1 MPFALDSNA
10 DSIEI
15 TDAVNYLLANFGAN
29 MAADPV
35 SGEITG
41 PTGIVIAY
49 LYKFLAVKYADS
61 SDGSLNFSDS
71 PTNRLYYG
79 LRNNNDAA
87 ESSNPADYIW
97 RKVAGGGFG
106 LTNLLWYQTTGG
118 RQIQTAVAATA
129 PDVGWL
135 SDPSTSIDLDIITSG
150 TVPPIVESFVAYF
163 TPTILQVPRSGD
175 PLTPSFTG
183 IVPQMYATDKGA
195 VIPFTDAQTDTA
207 VSFVNNSW
215 RIGNSSTTGNG
226 DISYTNIT
234 IGSPTDAGDF
244 AQWPNPTAM
253 SGNPAYIAV
262 PVRYKNSLGVV
273 SQAAVATLQ
282 LVFADPGEQGIQG
295 ANIDINGYT
304 SFVQNAGGAYTPPSA
319 TLSALIQNVI
329 SPTYSWVISGATP
342 TTSTASSV
350 VVTPTSSSTG
360 VDVTLTVNGSN
371 LASPL
376 VKTINLPV
384 VYDGAPGEAG
394 ANGVMSAFPSIYIW
408 TGSAVPPTR
417 PTTTSTYTWGTG
429 AYTAPSGWS
438 IDAPSNTTAGN
449 YLWSITVPLNAS
461 ATVTTSTLDWTNTI
475 YPIRCIAYNGSNG
488 TVGLNG
494 NRTAVLDMYQWSEI
508 APISFPSGTST
519 YTWSTNNFTAPTIP
533 NGWSLTPPAPVA
545 GQTLYVCRQLYGDSL
560 STTTSS
566 VIWSESRS
574 YPFTGVSTTGT
585 RTAFLELYQWANAAP
600 ATFPS
605 GTSIYTW
612 ATGSFTAPTTP
623 NGWTRS
629 PGATAPGLTLW
640 GCQVSL
646 TTTGTSTT
654 SVVTWSTS
662 TAYAVGYG
670 GSSNGAATFVVTRV
684 VNNSSA
690 PTDDEVIAVIK
701 RPPVAGDIVTVSYN
715 AGNNAVVY
723 RYTTTWVTQATYL
736 TGSLIVDGTIT
747 GDKVAANTI
756 TGTNIEANSVTVD
769 RIQNNTSGTYNNYV
783 TFGLGTNVSI
793 GGYTAGGAFSSS
805 NISYMGLLASNTA
818 GGDGFGAGTTSTNVN
833 GSAIGGVGY
842 ANSTFSTYRTRGLI
856 GNGESAGIFQTGGAN
871 TIQTAVTAEIRL
883 ARYTGGV
890 SYAYYILSGSAYPFT
905 AGHDGLQLLTENVP
919 EIGDIMVDVALIAAD
934 SIENTITQ
942 MSPCSSVNQKGAI
955 GVFVGVSGADF
966 VPASLGMSVPD
977 PTGALLDFVFK
988 PEYANTYDTYR
999 PIAVNAIGE
1008 GKINVCGM
1016 GGDIAIG
1023 DLIVCSSIPG
1033 KGMKQN
1039 DDSLQSYTVA
1049 KSRQAVTFSSP
1060 TEVKQIACI
1069 YLGG

>member
-61 SDGSLNFSDS
+61 SDGSLNFSDL

-118 RQIQTAVAATA
+118 RQIQIAVAATA
-129 PDVGWL
+129 PDVGWV
-135 SDPSTSIDLDIITSG
+135 SDTGASIDLDIITSG
-150 TVPPIVESFVAYF
+150 TTPPIVESFIAYF
-163 TPTILQVPRSGD
+163 TPTILQVPRSGS
-175 PLTPSFTG
+175 PLVPSFTG
-183 IVPQMYATDKGA
+183 IVPQMYATDKNA
-195 VIPFTDAQTDTA
+195 IVAFTDAQTDTA

-215 RIGNSSTTGNG
+215 RIGNSAITGNA
-226 DISYTNIT
+226 DISYTNLT

-244 AQWPNPTAM
+244 AQWPSPTAM
-253 SGNPAYIAV
+253 SNSPAYITV

-282 LVFADPGEQGIQG
+282 LVFADPGTQGIQG

-304 SFVQNAGGAYTPPSA
+304 SFTKNVAGAYTPTNA
-319 TLSALIQNVI
+319 TLSALIQNVL
-329 SPTYSWVISGATP
+329 SPTYSWAISGATP
-342 TTSTASSV
+342 TSSTASSV

-360 VDVTLTVNGSN
+360 VNVTLTVNGSN
-371 LASPL
+371 LTSPL
-376 VKTINLPV
+376 VKTVKMPI
-384 VYDGAPGEAG
+384 VYNGATGAAG

-417 PTTTSTYTWGTG
+417 PTTTSTYTWSTG
-429 AYTAPSGWS
+429 AYTTPAGWS
-438 IDAPSNTTAGN
+438 REAPSNTVAGN
-449 YLWSITVPLNAS
+449 YLWSITIPLNAS
-461 ATVTTSTLDWTNTI
+461 ATTTTSPLNWTSTS
-475 YPIRCIAYNGSNG
+475 YPIRCIAYNGANG
-488 TVGLNG
+488 IVGLNG
-494 NRTAVLDMYQWSEI
+494 NRTAALDMYQWSSI

-519 YTWSTNNFTAPTIP
+519 YDWATDTFTAPATP
-533 NGWSLTPPAPVA
+533 NGWSLIPPAPVS
-545 GQTLYVCRQLYGDSL
+545 GQILYVCRQLYGDSL

-566 VIWSESRS
+566 VDWSESTS
-574 YPFTGVSTTGT
+574 YDFPSVTTTGT

-600 ATFPS
+600 ATFPVGIS
-605 GTSIYTW
+605 TYTW

-623 NGWTRS
+623 NGWSRN

-640 GCQVSL
+640 ACQVSL
-646 TTTGTSTT
+646 TDSGTTLTT
-654 SVVTWSTS
+654 DITWTAT
-662 TAYAVGYG
+662 TAYSVGFG
-670 GSSNGAATFVVTRV
+670 GSSNGAATFLVTRV
-684 VNNSSA
+684 ANDSSA
-690 PTDDEVIAVIK
+690 PTDAEVIAVIN

-715 AGNNAVVY
+715 ASNNAVVY
-723 RYTTTWVTQATYL
+723 RYTNTWITQATYI
-736 TGSLIVDGTIT
+736 TGSLIVDNTIT
-747 GDKVAANTI
+747 GDKVVANTI
-756 TGTNIEANSVTVD
+756 SVGKIE
-769 RIQNNTSGTYNNYV
+769 NNTSSLFNSYI

-793 GGYTAGGAFSSS
+793 GGYMAGGAFQSSS
-805 NISYMGLLASNTA
+805 ISYTGLLAANTA
-818 GGDGFGAGTTSTNVN
+818 GGDAFGAGTTSTNIN
-833 GSAIGGVGY
+833 GSAIGAVGY
-842 ANSTFSTYRTRGLI
+842 ANSAFSTYRTRGLI

-871 TIQTAVTAEIRL
+871 NIQTSISAEIRL

-890 SYAYYILSGSAYPFT
+890 SYAYYIVSGAAYPFT

-955 GVFVGVSGADF
+955 GVFVGVCGADF
-966 VPASLGMSVPD
+966 VPTALGMSVPD
-977 PTGALLDFVFK
+977 DQGALLDLVFK

-999 PIAVNAIGE
+999 PIAVNAVGE